1 MKRHLVL
8 TICIFILCGLGAY
21 PATGAEYQNYVAGKM
36 GVYSPQSNDLE
47 GFDNGFNGEIAIGH
61 YFSRNFAGEFGIG
74 YFNTGGT
81 FYGYNYYDGYYSD
94 DISIDVM
101 PFTASLK
108 AIIPLGSQVE
118 IYGIGGVGLYFV
130 EGRIERS
137 GEFTGYYRV
146 TDDEAAF
153 GAHLG
158 GGVTFNLDRRLF
170 LGAEAKYLW
179 ANVDFNGNL
188 QGNVDLDGFI
198 FTANIGFRF

>member
-1 MKRHLVL
+1 
-8 TICIFILCGLGAY
+8 
-21 PATGAEYQNYVAGKM
+21 
-36 GVYSPQSNDLE
+36 
-47 GFDNGFNGEIAIGH
+47 
-61 YFSRNFAGEFGIG
+61 
-74 YFNTGGT
+74 
-81 FYGYNYYDGYYSD
+81 
-94 DISIDVM
+94 M

-130 EGRIERS
+130 EGRIDRS

-146 TDDEAAF
+146 TDDEATF

-158 GGVTFNLDRRLF
+158 GGVTFNLDRRIF

-188 QGNVDLDGFI
+188 QGNIDLDGFI
-198 FTANIGFRF
+198 FTANIGYRF